1 LKVPKN
7 LKKEFFQLD
16 ENFLQTGNP
25 LIETNVVRKI
35 GKNDSFIYSNE
46 IRFIQNNE
54 IIVKKKQITAREY
67 IEILETKDLQKKE
80 VRKIR
85 QCFIYER

>member
-1 LKVPKN
+1 
-7 LKKEFFQLD
+7 LD
-16 ENFLQTGNP
+16 ENFLLTGNP

-54 IIVKKKQITAREY
+54 LIVKKK
-67 IEILETKDLQKKE
+67 
-80 VRKIR
+80 
-85 QCFIYER
+85 